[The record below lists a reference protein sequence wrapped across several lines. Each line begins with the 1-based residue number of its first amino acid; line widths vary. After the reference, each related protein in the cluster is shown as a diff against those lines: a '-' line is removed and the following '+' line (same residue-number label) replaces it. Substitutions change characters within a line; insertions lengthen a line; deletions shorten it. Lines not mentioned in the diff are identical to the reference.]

1 MRYYFETFIHF
12 LKHVRYGYL
21 VYTSLI
27 LVGLIYGGFEI
38 IQKLFFNNIPVAEM
52 RWLYLSRGVISS
64 FLLMTWAAWTVYQ
77 YRGIYKE
84 RLISIEERYSDI
96 IENSADAIIT
106 INNDNVIRTW
116 NNGAELIFGWQKDE
130 IIGKPITVLVP
141 QDLLDM
147 NELRHIESGIK
158 KNGYVRNYE
167 TERLTQKGQRI
178 LVQLTETQFINE
190 DGKIIGHSQI
200 MRDVTE
206 LRIQEKQLRHSERL
220 AAIGHMAAGVAHEV
234 GNPLASISSLVQ
246 LVQRRSSDPFV
257 IENLKK
263 VRDNI
268 SRITKIV
275 RDLVDF
281 SRPSIARS
289 VPTQLNEV
297 IDSSVGLL
305 KHDARCR
312 DINFKIELDSD
323 LPKVKCVPDH
333 INQVMVNLLLN
344 AVDAVEQSKDKM
356 INIKTTHNNDM
367 VIIEVA
373 DKGAGIPEDIRDKI
387 FEPFFTTK
395 DVGSGTGLGLSV
407 SHGIIARMNG
417 SISVESRKNT
427 GTKFKIELPIS

>member
-1 MRYYFETFIHF
+1 MKYYFEAIIHF

-27 LVGLIYGGFEI
+27 LVGLIYGSFEI
-38 IQKLFFNNIPVAEM
+38 VQTLFFNNIPVYEM

-77 YRGIYKE
+77 YRGIYKD
-84 RLISIEERYSDI
+84 RLVSLEERYSDI

-106 INNDNVIRTW
+106 INIQNIIRTW
-116 NNGAELIFGWQKDE
+116 NNGAELIFGWDKDH
-130 IIGKPITVLVP
+130 IIGQSITTLIP
-141 QDLLDM
+141 PDLLAM
-147 NELRHIESGIK
+147 NELRSIETNIK

-167 TERLTQKGQRI
+167 TERLTKKGQRI
-178 LVQLTETQFINE
+178 LVQLTETQIINE
-190 DGKIIGHSQI
+190 DGEIIGRSQI

-246 LVQRRSSDPFV
+246 LVQRRSEDPFV

-289 VPTQLNEV
+289 VQTQLNEV

-312 DINFKIELDSD
+312 DITFNLELDED
-323 LPKVKCVPDH
+323 LPKVNCVPDH
-333 INQVMVNLLLN
+333 FNQVMVNLLLN
-344 AVDAVEQSKDKM
+344 AVDAVEQSKDKF
-356 INIKTTHNNDM
+356 IDIKTSHNDHKA
-367 VIIEVA
+367 IIEVA
-373 DKGAGIPEDIRDKI
+373 DKGTGIPEDLRDKI

-395 DVGSGTGLGLSV
+395 DVGNGTGLGLSV

-417 SISVESRKNT
+417 SISVESKKKH
-427 GTKFKIELPIS
+427 GTKFIIELPIS